1 MKQKC
6 VAAIFFVLTVNEN
19 NCLDKSCEN
28 MLTFAGDGRLTD
40 NNLADDSTNS
50 HPVEVTVRPKEM
62 SARTVNTGTSCIG
75 SIMPIG

>member
-62 SARTVNTGTSCIG
+62 SAEQLIQV
-75 SIMPIG
+75 PVALEV